1 MNRWVGI
8 VSLRETA
15 PPTPVHRIALAI
27 DAARNRTS
35 YRLAGQTVPYAR
47 MRSALRTL
55 GQEHA
60 RHHEWERYAYCV
72 DLAGDFFDG
81 GHPPTGLPSWLTNEL
96 QNLLD
101 GRYDTSPTGGRRA
114 QAGPRRTDSRP
125 AHQRPVST
133 RRVRNTPP
141 EAARPA
147 RPARSAP
154 PAAGQRPSPEPV
166 RPYSRAERRLD
177 VHDVT
182 YPALCEPPVSL
193 VGTYGQE
200 VREIVAKA
208 VRGWDAGPE
217 VTAWLGLAAEHRSH
231 LYESHHIDQVTP
243 HVLGLLDRLG
253 ATALDVILLD
263 AYARWATPRKV
274 GEQSSEHARRRAA
287 ADLAFGAWAAKQG
300 LVRMG
305 AGEAQQPARSVFEGV
320 ARQILG
326 VLSLCGEHDIAQ
338 RLVASVWPDLDR
350 PSSETGADPVTLAH
364 TAFHKEGLTYDYDE
378 EGPDHRK
385 VFRAVVRTATGRTA
399 EGTGQS
405 KKAAR
410 AAAARALLDAYPKV
424 AAAAGAERKA
434 TPANLPTAS
443 PLPYAQPGNRQRDA
457 VSDLSAMFELGHR
470 ADGLLAQALTHAS
483 WVHENQAAVT
493 AARQRDN
500 HLLAHHGSHVVNH
513 LAAHVRVRQTL
524 AHGLTPDEDEARIL
538 TTSDDDT
545 ARLGATLQLAEGLL
559 TSRGESGQSRTA
571 VSDATQAVV
580 AAAWR
585 VHGPRLLRRRPAVL
599 DDWLSG
605 LEHQH
610 DPVTILAIMATTYG
624 IDHDYTYDVSGP
636 DHLKSFTATIRLRDA
651 RGRVHRWTERLPG
664 TPGKPEAKRATAEAV
679 LDILAAPVN
688 GAVDDLPA
696 PERDLL
702 VFLLRAQLDGL
713 GQPTERQRA
722 RMLARGDLGTDLLT
736 TGDIEAFLAWA
747 ERIRPLLGP
756 DGTAVPDALRELYP
770 KVLDDTRLG
779 PGSLLRRMAAEP
791 GPDVASVVRRNAADA
806 VRRALSS
813 GPQAASVRDVVQ
825 DWWRDQAPATG
836 VTVRDDMRQEV
847 FRPLP
852 IHLGALDETLKWGGE
867 AAEAADTRIDV
878 ELTVQDGT
886 LHVWLGLDR
895 VDVRAACDDFAR
907 LLSHTL
913 PYTDCLVG
921 DDHVLL
927 RLHGDLETDALHP
940 LAAAGM
946 DAYASGPKD
955 RRRLIEQVA
964 DGPAE
969 AQDKQPYS

>member
-27 DAARNRTS
+27 AAARNRTS
-35 YRLAGQTVPYAR
+35 YRLAGHTVPYAR

-60 RHHEWERYAYCV
+60 RHHEWGRYEYCV

-101 GRYDTSPTGGRRA
+101 GRSGTPLTGERKAREA
-114 QAGPRRTDSRP
+114 PRRTDSRP
-125 AHQRPVST
+125 AHQRPAST
-133 RRVRNTPP
+133 RRGRTTPP

-147 RPARSAP
+147 RPAQSAP
-154 PAAGQRPSPEPV
+154 PATGQGPSPEPV

-200 VREIVAKA
+200 VREIVGNT

-231 LYESHHIDQVTP
+231 LYESHHHADQVTP
-243 HVLGLLDRLG
+243 HVLGLLGRLG
-253 ATALDVILLD
+253 GTALDVILVD
-263 AYARWATPRKV
+263 AYTRWTNPRKSA
-274 GEQSSEHARRRAA
+274 EQSGEHARRRAA
-287 ADLAFGAWAAKQG
+287 ADLALGAWATKQG

-305 AGEAQQPARSVFEGV
+305 AGEAQHPARSVFEGV

-326 VLSLCGEHDIAQ
+326 VLSLCGEHEIAR

-350 PSSETGADPVTLAH
+350 PSETRAEPVALAQ
-364 TAFHKEGLTYDYDE
+364 TAFRKEGLTYEYDE

-385 VFRAVVRTATGRTA
+385 VFRAAVRTGTGRTA

-410 AAAARALLDAYPKV
+410 AAAARALLDAYPQV
-424 AAAAGAERKA
+424 AAAAATERTA
-434 TPANLPTAS
+434 ASAPLPAAS
-443 PLPYAQPGNRQRDA
+443 PLPYAQPGNRHRDA
-457 VSDLSAMFELGHR
+457 VSDLAAMFELGHR

-483 WVHENQAAVT
+483 WVHENQAAAT

-500 HLLAHHGSHVVNH
+500 QILAHHGSHVVNH
-513 LAAHVRVRQTL
+513 LAAHVRVRQAL
-524 AHGLTPDEDEARIL
+524 ANGLTPDEDEARIL
-538 TTSDDDT
+538 TVSDDDT

-559 TSRGESGQSRTA
+559 TSRGESAQGRTA
-571 VSDATQAVV
+571 VSDATQAVI

-585 VHGPRLLRRRPAVL
+585 VHGPRLLGRRPAVL

-610 DPVTILAIMATTYG
+610 DPVTVLDAMATTYG
-624 IDHDYTYDVSGP
+624 IDYEYTYDISGP
-636 DHLKSFTATIRLRDA
+636 EHLKSYTATIGLRDA
-651 RGRVHRWTERLPG
+651 RGRAHRWTERRPG
-664 TPGKPEAKRATAEAV
+664 TPGKPEAKKATAEAI
-679 LDILAAPVN
+679 LDILATPIN
-688 GAVDDLPA
+688 GAADDLPA

-702 VFLLRAQLDGL
+702 IFLLRAQLDGL
-713 GQPTERQRA
+713 GQPTERQRT
-722 RMLARGDLGTDLLT
+722 RILARGDLGTDLLT
-736 TGDIEAFLAWA
+736 TGDTEAFLAWA
-747 ERIRPLLGP
+747 ERVRPLLGP
-756 DGTAVPDALRELYP
+756 DNTAVGDPLRELYRQ
-770 KVLDDTRLG
+770 VLDDTRLG
-779 PGSLLRRMAAEP
+779 PGSLLRRMAAVP

-806 VRRALSS
+806 VRRALSI

-825 DWWRDQAPATG
+825 DWWRDQAPATS

-852 IHLGALDETLKWGGE
+852 IHLGALDETLTWCGE

-895 VDVRAACDDFAR
+895 VDVRAACDDFGR

-913 PYTDCLVG
+913 PHTDCLVG

-927 RLHGDLETDALHP
+927 RLHGDLETDPLHP

-969 AQDKQPYS
+969 AQDKQP

>member
-27 DAARNRTS
+27 NAARNRTS

-55 GQEHA
+55 AQEHA
-60 RHHEWERYAYCV
+60 RHREWDRYAYCV

-81 GHPPTGLPSWLTNEL
+81 GHPPIVLPSWLSNEL

-101 GRYDTSPTGGRRA
+101 DKSGTPPTGGRGT
-114 QAGPRRTDSRP
+114 QATPRRTVSRHPRP
-125 AHQRPVST
+125 AST
-133 RRVRNTPP
+133 RHSRTTPT

-147 RPARSAP
+147 RLSRSSP
-154 PAAGQRPSPEPV
+154 PATGQRPSPEPV

-182 YPALCEPPVSL
+182 YPRLCEPPVAL
-193 VGTYGQE
+193 VGTYGQQ
-200 VREIVAKA
+200 VREVVGKA

-231 LYESHHIDQVTP
+231 LYESHHADQVTP

-263 AYARWATPRKV
+263 AYARWATPRKA
-274 GEQSSEHARRRAA
+274 GQQSSEHARRRAG
-287 ADLAFGAWAAKQG
+287 ADLALGAWATKQG

-326 VLSLCGEHDIAQ
+326 VLSLCGEHEIAR

-350 PSSETGADPVTLAH
+350 PSAETGADPVTLAQ
-364 TAFHKEGLTYDYDE
+364 TAFHKEGLTYDYDD

-385 VFRAVVRTATGRTA
+385 VFRAAVRTGTGRTA

-410 AAAARALLDAYPKV
+410 AAAARALLDAYPQV
-424 AAAAGAERKA
+424 AAAAGHERNAARA
-434 TPANLPTAS
+434 TLPAAL
-443 PLPYAQPGNRQRDA
+443 PLPYAQPGNRHRDA
-457 VSDLSAMFELGHR
+457 VSDLAAMFELGHR

-483 WVHENQAAVT
+483 WVHENQAAAT

-500 HLLAHHGSHVVNH
+500 HLLAHHGSHVVDH
-513 LAAHVRVRQTL
+513 LAAHVRVCQAL

-538 TTSDDDT
+538 TASDDDT
-545 ARLGATLQLAEGLL
+545 ARLGATLQLTEGLL
-559 TSRGESGQSRTA
+559 TSRGESGQGRTV

-585 VHGPRLLRRRPAVL
+585 VHGPRLLERRPAVL

-610 DPVTILAIMATTYG
+610 DPVTVLAAMATTYG
-624 IDHDYTYDVSGP
+624 IDHEYTYKASGP
-636 DHLKSFTATIRLRDA
+636 DHLKSFTATIGLRDA
-651 RGRVHRWTERLPG
+651 RGRVHEWTERLPG
-664 TPGKPEAKRATAEAV
+664 TSGKPEAKKATAEAV

-688 GAVDDLPA
+688 GVVDDLPA

-713 GQPTERQRA
+713 GRPTERQRA

-736 TGDIEAFLAWA
+736 TGDTEAFLAWA
-747 ERIRPLLGP
+747 ECVRPLLGT
-756 DGTAVPDALRELYP
+756 DGTAVPDALRELYR
-770 KVLDDTRLG
+770 KVLDDTRIG
-779 PGSLLRRMAAEP
+779 PGSLLRRMAASP
-791 GPDVASVVRRNAADA
+791 GPDAASVVRQNAANA

-813 GPQAASVRDVVQ
+813 GPQAVSVRDIVQ

-836 VTVRDDMRQEV
+836 VTVCDDMREEV

-852 IHLGALDETLKWGGE
+852 VHLGALDETLTWCGE
-867 AAEAADTRIDV
+867 AAEAAGTRIDV
-878 ELTVQDGT
+878 ELTIQDGT
-886 LHVWLGLDR
+886 LHVWLGLDK
-895 VDVRAACDDFAR
+895 VDIRAACDDFAR

-913 PYTDCLVG
+913 PYTDCMVG

-927 RLHGDLETDALHP
+927 RLHGDPETAPLHP
-940 LAAAGM
+940 LVTAGM
-946 DAYASGPKD
+946 DAYVSGPVD
-955 RRRLIEQVA
+955 RRRPTGDVT
-964 DGPAE
+964 DGPMR
-969 AQDKQPYS
+969 AQDEQPYS

>member
-35 YRLAGQTVPYAR
+35 YQLAGQTVPYAR

-60 RHHEWERYAYCV
+60 RHHEWERYAYCI

-101 GRYDTSPTGGRRA
+101 GRSGTPPTGGRRT
-114 QAGPRRTDSRP
+114 QAAPRRTDSRP
-125 AHQRPVST
+125 AHQRPAPT
-133 RRVRNTPP
+133 RRGRNTPP

-154 PAAGQRPSPEPV
+154 PATGQLPSPEPV

-200 VREIVAKA
+200 VREVVGKA
-208 VRGWDAGPE
+208 VRGWDASPE

-231 LYESHHIDQVTP
+231 LYESHHAAQVTP

-263 AYARWATPRKV
+263 AYARWATPRKA

-287 ADLAFGAWAAKQG
+287 ADLALGAWAAKQG
-300 LVRMG
+300 LVRMS

-326 VLSLCGEHDIAQ
+326 VLSLCGEHEIAR
-338 RLVASVWPDLDR
+338 RLVASVWPHLDR
-350 PSSETGADPVTLAH
+350 PSAETGADPVTLAQ

-385 VFRAVVRTATGRTA
+385 VFRAAVRTGTGRMA

-410 AAAARALLDAYPKV
+410 AAAARALLDAYPQV

-434 TPANLPTAS
+434 APPTLPAAS
-443 PLPYAQPGNRQRDA
+443 PLPYAQPGNRHRDA
-457 VSDLSAMFELGHR
+457 VSDLAAMFELGHR
-470 ADGLLAQALTHAS
+470 ADGLLAQALTHVS
-483 WVHENQAAVT
+483 WVHENQAAAT

-513 LAAHVRVRQTL
+513 LAAHVRVRQAL
-524 AHGLTPDEDEARIL
+524 AHSLTPDEDEARIL
-538 TTSDDDT
+538 TASDDDT

-559 TSRGESGQSRTA
+559 TSRGESGQGRTA

-585 VHGPRLLRRRPAVL
+585 VHGPRLLGRRPAVL

-610 DPVTILAIMATTYG
+610 DPVTVLAAMATTYG
-624 IDHDYTYDVSGP
+624 IEHEYTYDVSGP
-636 DHLKSFTATIRLRDA
+636 DHLKSFTATIGLRDA
-651 RGRVHRWTERLPG
+651 RGRVHRWTEPLPG
-664 TPGKPEAKRATAEAV
+664 TPGKPEAKMATARAV
-679 LDILAAPVN
+679 LDILATPVN
-688 GAVDDLPA
+688 GVVDDLPA

-713 GQPTERQRA
+713 GRPTERQRA
-722 RMLARGDLGTDLLT
+722 RMLARGDLGTVLLT
-736 TGDIEAFLAWA
+736 TGDTAAFLAWA
-747 ERIRPLLGP
+747 ERVCPLLGP
-756 DGTAVPDALRELYP
+756 DGTGVPDALRELYR
-770 KVLDDTRLG
+770 KVLDDTRIG
-779 PGSLLRRMAAEP
+779 PGSLLRRMAASP

-806 VRRALSS
+806 VQRALSR

-825 DWWRDQAPATG
+825 DWWRDQAPVTG

-852 IHLGALDETLKWGGE
+852 IHLGALDETLTWCGE
-867 AAEAADTRIDV
+867 AAEAAGTRIDV
-878 ELTVQDGT
+878 ELTLQDGT
-886 LHVWLGLDR
+886 LHVWLGLDK
-895 VDVRAACDDFAR
+895 VDVQAACDVFAR

-927 RLHGDLETDALHP
+927 RLHGDLETAPLYP
-940 LAAAGM
+940 LATAGM
-946 DAYASGPKD
+946 DAYVSGPQD
-955 RRRLIEQVA
+955 RRRLTGEVA
-964 DGPAE
+964 DGPMG
-969 AQDKQPYS
+969 AQDEQPYS

>member
-35 YRLAGQTVPYAR
+35 YQLTGKTVPYAR

-60 RHHEWERYAYCV
+60 RHHEWGRYAYCV

-81 GHPPTGLPSWLTNEL
+81 GHPPTGLPSWLVNEL

-101 GRYDTSPTGGRRA
+101 GSSGTPTGGRRA
-114 QAGPRRTDSRP
+114 RTASRRAVPRP
-125 AHQRPVST
+125 ARQRPASSS
-133 RRVRNTPP
+133 RGRSTPP

-147 RPARSAP
+147 RPVRSAT
-154 PAAGQRPSPEPV
+154 PATGQRPSLGPV

-193 VGTYGQE
+193 VGAYGQE
-200 VREIVAKA
+200 VREAVGET
-208 VRGWDAGPE
+208 VRGWAAGTE
-217 VTAWLGLAAEHRSH
+217 VTAWLGLAAQHRSH
-231 LYESHHIDQVTP
+231 LYESHHADQVTP
-243 HVLGLLDRLG
+243 HVLSLLDRLG

-263 AYARWATPRKV
+263 AYVRWATPGKA

-287 ADLAFGAWAAKQG
+287 ADLALGAWATKQG

-326 VLSLCGEHDIAQ
+326 VLSLCGEHAIAR

-350 PSSETGADPVTLAH
+350 PSTGTAADPVTLAQ

-385 VFRAVVRTATGRTA
+385 VFRAAVRTGTGRTA

-424 AAAAGAERKA
+424 AAAAGAERRTA
-434 TPANLPTAS
+434 PANLPTA
-443 PLPYAQPGNRQRDA
+443 PLPYAQPGNRHRDA
-457 VSDLSAMFELGHR
+457 VGDLAAMFELGHR
-470 ADGLLAQALTHAS
+470 ADGLLAQALTRAS
-483 WVHENQAAVT
+483 WVHENQAAAT

-513 LAAHVRVRQTL
+513 LAAHARVRQAL
-524 AHGLTPDEDEARIL
+524 VHGLTPDEDEARVL
-538 TTSDDDT
+538 TVSDDDT
-545 ARLGATLQLAEGLL
+545 ASLGATLQLAEGLL
-559 TSRGESGQSRTA
+559 ASRGESGQGRTA

-585 VHGPRLLRRRPAVL
+585 VHGARLLGRRPAVL

-610 DPVTILAIMATTYG
+610 DPVTVLATMATTYG
-624 IDHDYTYDVSGP
+624 TDHEYTYNVSGP
-636 DHLKSFTATIRLRDA
+636 DHLTSFTATIGLRDA
-651 RGRVHRWTERLPG
+651 RGRVHQWTERLSG
-664 TPGKPEAKRATAEAV
+664 TPGKPEAKKATVEAV
-679 LDILAAPVN
+679 LDILAAPASGVV
-688 GAVDDLPA
+688 GDLPA

-713 GQPTERQRA
+713 GRPTERQRA
-722 RMLARGDLGTDLLT
+722 RMLTRGDLGTDLLT
-736 TGDIEAFLAWA
+736 TGDTEAFRAWA
-747 ERIRPLLGP
+747 ERVRTLLGP
-756 DGTAVPDALRELYP
+756 DDAAVPDALRELYR

-779 PGSLLRRMAAEP
+779 PGSLLRRMAAAP
-791 GPDVASVVRRNAADA
+791 GPDTASVVRRNAADA

-813 GPQAASVRDVVQ
+813 EPRAASVRDVVQ
-825 DWWRDQAPATG
+825 DWWRDQGPVIG
-836 VTVRDDMRQEV
+836 VTIRDDMRQEV
-847 FRPLP
+847 FLPLP
-852 IHLGALDETLKWGGE
+852 VHLGALDETLTWCGE
-867 AAEAADTRIDV
+867 AAQAAGTRIDV

-927 RLHGDLETDALHP
+927 RLHGEFATDPLHP

-955 RRRLIEQVA
+955 RRRLEQVA

-969 AQDKQPYS
+969 AQDKQLRP

>member
-35 YRLAGQTVPYAR
+35 YQLADQTVPYAR
-47 MRSALRTL
+47 MRSVLRTL

-60 RHHEWERYAYCV
+60 RHHEWERYAYCI
-72 DLAGDFFDG
+72 DLASDFFDG
-81 GHPPTGLPSWLTNEL
+81 GHPPTGLPSWLAKEL

-101 GRYDTSPTGGRRA
+101 GRSGTPPTGGRRVQEA
-114 QAGPRRTDSRP
+114 PRRTVSRP
-125 AHQRPVST
+125 AHQRPTST
-133 RRVRNTPP
+133 RRGRTTPP
-141 EAARPA
+141 EVTRPA
-147 RPARSAP
+147 RPARSAT

-182 YPALCEPPVSL
+182 YPALCEPSVSL

-200 VREIVAKA
+200 VCEAVGKA
-208 VRGWDAGPE
+208 VRGWDADAE

-231 LYESHHIDQVTP
+231 LYESHYADQVSP
-243 HVLGLLDRLG
+243 HVLGLFDRLG

-263 AYARWATPRKV
+263 AYVRRATPRKA

-287 ADLAFGAWAAKQG
+287 ADLALGAWATKQG

-326 VLSLCGEHDIAQ
+326 VLSLCGEHEIA
-338 RLVASVWPDLDR
+338 RGLVASVWPDLDR
-350 PSSETGADPVTLAH
+350 PSVETGADPVTLAQ
-364 TAFHKEGLTYDYDE
+364 TAFHKEGLTYDYNE

-385 VFRAVVRTATGRTA
+385 VFRATVRTGTGRTA

-410 AAAARALLDAYPKV
+410 AAAARALLDAYPQV
-424 AAAAGAERKA
+424 ARAAGAERKA
-434 TPANLPTAS
+434 EPATLPAAS
-443 PLPYAQPGNRQRDA
+443 PLPYAQPGNRHRDA
-457 VSDLSAMFELGHR
+457 VSDLATMFELGHR
-470 ADGLLAQALTHAS
+470 ADGLLVQALTHAS
-483 WVHENQAAVT
+483 WVHENQSAVT

-513 LAAHVRVRQTL
+513 LAAHIRVRQAL
-524 AHGLTPDEDEARIL
+524 AHSLTPDEDEARIL

-545 ARLGATLQLAEGLL
+545 ARLGASLQLAEGLL

-585 VHGPRLLRRRPAVL
+585 IHGHRLLRRRPVIL
-599 DDWLSG
+599 DDWLTG

-610 DPVTILAIMATTYG
+610 DPVTILAAMATTYG
-624 IDHDYTYDVSGP
+624 IDHEYTYDVSGP

-651 RGRVHRWTERLPG
+651 QGRVHQWTERLPG
-664 TPGKPEAKRATAEAV
+664 TPGKPEAKKATAEAV
-679 LDILAAPVN
+679 LDILATPVN

-713 GQPTERQRA
+713 GRPTERQRA
-722 RMLARGDLGTDLLT
+722 RMLARGDLGTVLLT
-736 TGDIEAFLAWA
+736 TGDTEAFLAWA
-747 ERIRPLLGP
+747 ERVRLLLGP
-756 DGTAVPDALRELYP
+756 DGPAVPDALCELYR
-770 KVLDDTRLG
+770 KVLDDTRIG
-779 PGSLLRRMAAEP
+779 PGSLLRRMAAAP
-791 GPDVASVVRRNAADA
+791 GPDAASVVRRNATDA
-806 VRRALSS
+806 VRRALSN
-813 GPQAASVRDVVQ
+813 GPQAASVRDIVQ

-836 VTVRDDMRQEV
+836 VTVRDDMRQDV

-852 IHLGALDETLKWGGE
+852 VHLGALDETLTWCGE
-867 AAEAADTRIDV
+867 AAEAAGTRIDV

-886 LHVWLGLDR
+886 LHVWLGLDK

-913 PYTDCLVG
+913 PFTDCLVG

-927 RLHGDLETDALHP
+927 RLHGDLETAPLHP
-940 LAAAGM
+940 LATAGM
-946 DAYASGPKD
+946 DAYVSVPLD
-955 RRRLIEQVA
+955 RRRLTREVA
-964 DGPAE
+964 DGPIG
-969 AQDKQPYS
+969 AQDVQPYS

>member
-15 PPTPVHRIALAI
+15 PPTPLHRIALAI

-35 YRLAGQTVPYAR
+35 YQLAAGQTVPYAR

-60 RHHEWERYAYCV
+60 RHHEWERHAYCV

-101 GRYDTSPTGGRRA
+101 SRSDTPPTGGRRA
-114 QAGPRRTDSRP
+114 QAAPRRTVSRP
-125 AHQRPVST
+125 ARQRPAST
-133 RRVRNTPP
+133 RRGRSTPP
-141 EAARPA
+141 EAARLS
-147 RPARSAP
+147 RPAT
-154 PAAGQRPSPEPV
+154 GQRPSPEPI
-166 RPYSRAERRLD
+166 RPYSRAQRRLD

-200 VREIVAKA
+200 VREIVGKT
-208 VRGWDAGPE
+208 VRGWGAGPE
-217 VTAWLGLAAEHRSH
+217 ATVWLGLAAEHRSH
-231 LYESHHIDQVTP
+231 LYESHHADQVTP

-253 ATALDVILLD
+253 ATALNVILLD
-263 AYARWATPRKV
+263 AYARWATPRKS

-287 ADLAFGAWAAKQG
+287 ADLALGAWAAEQG

-326 VLSLCGEHDIAQ
+326 VLSLCGEHEIAR

-350 PSSETGADPVTLAH
+350 PSAETGDDPVTLAQ
-364 TAFHKEGLTYDYDE
+364 TAFHREGLTYDYDE

-385 VFRAVVRTATGRTA
+385 VFRAAVRTGTGLTA
-399 EGTGQS
+399 QGTGQS

-410 AAAARALLDAYPKV
+410 AAAARALLDAYPQV
-424 AAAAGAERKA
+424 TAAAAAEQKA
-434 TPANLPTAS
+434 APATLPAAS
-443 PLPYAQPGNRQRDA
+443 PLMYAQPGNRHRDA
-457 VSDLSAMFELGHR
+457 VSDLAAMFELGHH

-483 WVHENQAAVT
+483 WVQENQAAT
-493 AARQRDN
+493 AAARQRDN
-500 HLLAHHGSHVVNH
+500 RLLAHHGSHVMDH
-513 LAAHVRVRQTL
+513 LAAHVRVRRAL

-538 TTSDDDT
+538 TASDDDT
-545 ARLGATLQLAEGLL
+545 ARLGASLQLAEGLL
-559 TSRGESGQSRTA
+559 TSRGESGQGRTA

-585 VHGPRLLRRRPAVL
+585 VHGPRLLGRRPAVL
-599 DDWLSG
+599 DDWLSA

-610 DPVTILAIMATTYG
+610 DPVTVFAAMATTYS
-624 IDHDYTYDVSGP
+624 IDHEYTYDVSGP
-636 DHLKSFTATIRLRDA
+636 DHLKSYTATIELRDA
-651 RGRVHRWTERLPG
+651 RDQVHRWTERLPG
-664 TPGKPEAKRATAEAV
+664 TPGKPEAKKATAEAV

-688 GAVDDLPA
+688 GFIDDLPA

-702 VFLLRAQLDGL
+702 AFLLRAQLDGL
-713 GQPTERQRA
+713 GRPTERQRA

-736 TGDIEAFLAWA
+736 TGDTNAFLAWA
-747 ERIRPLLGP
+747 ERVRPLLGP
-756 DGTAVPDALRELYP
+756 DSTAVPDALRELYR
-770 KVLDDTRLG
+770 KVLDDARIG
-779 PGSLLRRMAAEP
+779 PGSLLRRMAAAP
-791 GPDVASVVRRNAADA
+791 GPDAVSVVRRDAADA
-806 VRRALSS
+806 VRRALCS
-813 GPQAASVRDVVQ
+813 GPQAASVRDIVQ
-825 DWWRDQAPATG
+825 EWWRDQAPATG

-852 IHLGALDETLKWGGE
+852 VHLGALDETLTWCGE
-867 AAEAADTRIDV
+867 AAEAAGTRIDV

-886 LHVWLGLDR
+886 LHVWLGLDK
-895 VDVRAACDDFAR
+895 VDFRAACDVFAR

-927 RLHGDLETDALHP
+927 RLHGEFETAPLHP
-940 LAAAGM
+940 LATAGM
-946 DAYASGPKD
+946 DAYVSGPPHQ
-955 RRRLIEQVA
+955 RRPAGEIA
-964 DGPAE
+964 DGPME
-969 AQDKQPYS
+969 AQDEQPYS

>member
-35 YRLAGQTVPYAR
+35 YQLAGQTVPYAR

-60 RHHEWERYAYCV
+60 RHHEWDRYAYCV

-81 GHPPTGLPSWLTNEL
+81 GHPPTGLASWLTNEL
-96 QNLLD
+96 QNLLA
-101 GRYDTSPTGGRRA
+101 GRSGTPPTGGRRA
-114 QAGPRRTDSRP
+114 QEAPRRTVSIP
-125 AHQRPVST
+125 AHQRPAST
-133 RRVRNTPP
+133 LRGRTPP
-141 EAARPA
+141 PRAAHPA
-147 RPARSAP
+147 RLTRPAP
-154 PAAGQRPSPEPV
+154 PATGQRPSPEPV
-166 RPYSRAERRLD
+166 RPYSRAERRLE

-200 VREIVAKA
+200 VREVVGKA
-208 VRGWDAGPE
+208 VRGWDASPE

-231 LYESHHIDQVTP
+231 LYESQHADQVTP

-253 ATALDVILLD
+253 ATTLDVILLD
-263 AYARWATPRKV
+263 AYARWATPRKA

-287 ADLAFGAWAAKQG
+287 ADLALGAWVTKQG

-305 AGEAQQPARSVFEGV
+305 VGEAQQPARSVFEGV

-326 VLSLCGEHDIAQ
+326 VLSLCGEHEIAR
-338 RLVASVWPDLDR
+338 RLVASVRPDLDR
-350 PSSETGADPVTLAH
+350 RSAEPGADPVTLAH

-385 VFRAVVRTATGRTA
+385 VFRAVVHTRSGRTA

-410 AAAARALLDAYPKV
+410 AAAARALLDAYPQV

-434 TPANLPTAS
+434 APATLPSAS
-443 PLPYAQPGNRQRDA
+443 PLSYAQPGNRHRDA
-457 VSDLSAMFELGHR
+457 VSDLAAMFELGHR

-483 WVHENQAAVT
+483 WVYENQAAAT

-500 HLLAHHGSHVVNH
+500 HLLAHHGSHVVDH
-513 LAAHVRVRQTL
+513 LAAHVRVRQAL
-524 AHGLTPDEDEARIL
+524 AYGLTPDEDEARIL
-538 TTSDDDT
+538 TASDEDT
-545 ARLGATLQLAEGLL
+545 ARLGATLQLVEGLL
-559 TSRGESGQSRTA
+559 TSRGESGQGRTA

-585 VHGPRLLRRRPAVL
+585 VHGPRLLGRRPAVL

-605 LEHQH
+605 LEHRH
-610 DPVTILAIMATTYG
+610 DPVTVLTAMATAYG
-624 IDHDYTYDVSGP
+624 IDHEYTYDVSGP
-636 DHLKSFTATIRLRDA
+636 DHLKRFTATIGLRDA
-651 RGRVHRWTERLPG
+651 RGRVHQWTERLPG
-664 TPGKPEAKRATAEAV
+664 TPGKLEAKKATAEAV
-679 LDILAAPVN
+679 LDILATPVN
-688 GAVDDLPA
+688 GVVDDLPA
-696 PERDLL
+696 PERNLL

-713 GQPTERQRA
+713 GRPTERQRA

-736 TGDIEAFLAWA
+736 TGDTQAFLAWA
-747 ERIRPLLGP
+747 ERARPLLEP
-756 DGTAVPDALRELYP
+756 DGTAVPDALRELYR
-770 KVLDDTRLG
+770 KVLDDTRIG
-779 PGSLLRRMAAEP
+779 PGSLLRRMAADL
-791 GPDVASVVRRNAADA
+791 GPDAASVVRRNAANA

-852 IHLGALDETLKWGGE
+852 VHLGALDETLTWCGE
-867 AAEAADTRIDV
+867 AAEAAGTRIDV

-886 LHVWLGLDR
+886 LHVWLGLDK
-895 VDVRAACDDFAR
+895 VDVRAACDVFGR

-927 RLHGDLETDALHP
+927 RLHGDLETAPLYP
-940 LAAAGM
+940 LATAGM
-946 DAYASGPKD
+946 DAYVSGPLD
-955 RRRLIEQVA
+955 RRRPTEEVA
-964 DGPAE
+964 DGLMGT
-969 AQDKQPYS
+969 QDE

>member
-15 PPTPVHRIALAI
+15 PPTPLHRIALAI

-35 YRLAGQTVPYAR
+35 YQLAGQTVPYAR

-72 DLAGDFFDG
+72 DLASDFFDG
-81 GHPPTGLPSWLTNEL
+81 GHPPTGLPSWLTDEL

-101 GRYDTSPTGGRRA
+101 GRPGRALTGGRRA
-114 QAGPRRTDSRP
+114 QAAPRRTVSRP
-125 AHQRPVST
+125 AHQRPAST
-133 RRVRNTPP
+133 RRGRNAPP
-141 EAARPA
+141 ETARLD

-154 PAAGQRPSPEPV
+154 PATGQRPSPGPV
-166 RPYSRAERRLD
+166 RFYSRAERRLD
-177 VHDVT
+177 VYDVT

-200 VREIVAKA
+200 VREIVGKA

-217 VTAWLGLAAEHRSH
+217 ATAWLGLAAEHRSH
-231 LYESHHIDQVTP
+231 LYESHQADQVTP

-263 AYARWATPRKV
+263 AYARWATPRKA

-287 ADLAFGAWAAKQG
+287 ADLALGAWATKQG

-305 AGEAQQPARSVFEGV
+305 AGEAQRPARSVFEGV

-326 VLSLCGEHDIAQ
+326 VLSLCGEHEIAR

-350 PSSETGADPVTLAH
+350 PSAEMGADPVTLAH

-385 VFRAVVRTATGRTA
+385 VFRAAVHTGTGRTA

-410 AAAARALLDAYPKV
+410 AAAARALLDAHPQA

-434 TPANLPTAS
+434 APATRPAAS
-443 PLPYAQPGNRQRDA
+443 PLPYAQPGNRHRDA
-457 VSDLSAMFELGHR
+457 VSDLAVMFELGHR
-470 ADGLLAQALTHAS
+470 GHGLLAQALTHAS
-483 WVHENQAAVT
+483 WVHENQAAAT

-500 HLLAHHGSHVVNH
+500 HLLAHHGSHVVDH
-513 LAAHVRVRQTL
+513 LAAHVRIRQAL

-538 TTSDDDT
+538 PTSDDDT
-545 ARLGATLQLAEGLL
+545 ARLGATLQLEEGLL
-559 TSRGESGQSRTA
+559 TSRGESGQGRTA

-580 AAAWR
+580 AVAWR
-585 VHGPRLLRRRPAVL
+585 IRGPRLLGRRPAVL
-599 DDWLSG
+599 EDWLSG

-610 DPVTILAIMATTYG
+610 DSVTILAAMATTYG
-624 IDHDYTYDVSGP
+624 IEHEYMYDVSGP
-636 DHLKSFTATIRLRDA
+636 DHQKSFTATIGLRDA
-651 RGRVHRWTERLPG
+651 QGRVHKWTERLPG
-664 TPGKPEAKRATAEAV
+664 SPGKPEAKKATAEAV
-679 LDILAAPVN
+679 LDILATPVN
-688 GAVDDLPA
+688 GVVDELPA
-696 PERDLL
+696 LERDLL

-713 GQPTERQRA
+713 GRPTERQRA

-736 TGDIEAFLAWA
+736 TGDTEAFLAWA
-747 ERIRPLLGP
+747 GRVRPLLGP
-756 DGTAVPDALRELYP
+756 DEVAVPDALRELYR
-770 KVLDDTRLG
+770 KVLDDMRIG
-779 PGSLLRRMAAEP
+779 HGSLLRRMATDP
-791 GPDVASVVRRNAADA
+791 GTEAASVVQRIAADA

-813 GPQAASVRDVVQ
+813 GPQATSVRDVVQ
-825 DWWRDQAPATG
+825 DWWRGQAPATG
-836 VTVRDDMRQEV
+836 VMVRDDMRQEV

-852 IHLGALDETLKWGGE
+852 VHLGALAETLTWCGE
-867 AAEAADTRIDV
+867 AAEAAGTRIDV

-886 LHVWLGLDR
+886 LHVWIGLDK
-895 VDVRAACDDFAR
+895 VDVRAACDAFGR

-927 RLHGDLETDALHP
+927 RLHGELETAPLYP
-940 LAAAGM
+940 LATAGM
-946 DAYASGPKD
+946 DAYVSGPLD
-955 RRRLIEQVA
+955 QRWPTGEVA
-964 DGPAE
+964 DGPMG
-969 AQDKQPYS
+969 AQEEQPYS